1 MIARH
6 ALRAA
11 TCSRAHVCAD
21 AGLVHVLLLRQ
32 ATEADADKKLGA
44 KELGEMWKALSDEDK
59 APYAAK
65 AAELKA
71 AYDATKPPSK
81 AEQKKAAKAEVCA
94 PGVPTAQSQYAA
106 SSELDLAVHGSP
118 VLTRGARAQ
127 DPPVLCVL
135 IHIGNT
141 EPSALCSDT
150 HRQPLSAANLRSS
163 PLRRAG
169 PAEGQ
174 VCLHALH
181 HGQEG

>member
-1 MIARH
+1 MP
-6 ALRAA
+6 LCAA

-59 APYAAK
+59 APYVAK

-141 EPSALCSDT
+141 EDRLT
-150 HRQPLSAANLRSS
+150 HVYMYMCNMYVCVCVCVCVCVGVCVCVYV
-163 PLRRAG
+163 RRARRR
-169 PAEGQ
+169 PS
-174 VCLHALH
+174 LPT
-181 HGQEG
+181 